1 MSLQAI
7 VTIPPYAE
15 YITEVARHPLL
26 AGFRLNTVMPI
37 HEEPAVV
44 LARLRKSGKPI
55 WVDLKSRQ
63 LRVTEP
69 AIPPFTE
76 IKLSHPIKVNTPVD
90 AFFGDGL
97 ECHRVLS
104 VQDNRIIL
112 EDGPQRLVGPGE
124 SVNILDPSLEI
135 DGLLTQTDIAY
146 LKAMR
151 DLGMN
156 KVMLSYVESPA
167 DIQSVKDILPDAEIV
182 LKIES
187 KRGLVFA
194 NQYKNT
200 MGQLMAAR
208 GDLYI
213 EVLRPHNIINAL
225 QSIIQ
230 ADPNAIVASR
240 IFDSLVHSPVPS
252 SADISD
258 TAYLIKAGYR
268 SFLFGDLI
276 CLQKETILEG
286 LNLLKAIGS
295 QLI

>member
-1 MSLQAI
+1 M
-7 VTIPPYAE
+7 
-15 YITEVARHPLL
+15 R
-26 AGFRLNTVMPI
+26 
-37 HEEPAVV
+37 
-44 LARLRKSGKPI
+44 
-55 WVDLKSRQ
+55 
-63 LRVTEP
+63 
-69 AIPPFTE
+69 
-76 IKLSHPIKVNTPVD
+76 
-90 AFFGDGL
+90 
-97 ECHRVLS
+97 
-104 VQDNRIIL
+104 
-112 EDGPQRLVGPGE
+112 E
-124 SVNILDPSLEI
+124 S
-135 DGLLTQTDIAY
+135 
-146 LKAMR
+146 
-151 DLGMN
+151 GMN

-240 IFDSLVHSPVPS
+240 ILDSLVHSPIPS

-258 TAYLIKAGYR
+258 AAYLIKAGYR
-268 SFLFGDLI
+268 SFMFGDLI